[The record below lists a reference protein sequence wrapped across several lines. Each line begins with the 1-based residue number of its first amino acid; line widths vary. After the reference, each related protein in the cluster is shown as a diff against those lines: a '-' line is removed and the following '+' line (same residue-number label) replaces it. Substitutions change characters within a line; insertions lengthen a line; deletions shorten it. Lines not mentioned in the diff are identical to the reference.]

1 MSQWTRASLIFA
13 SVTLFA
19 IGACSEDDPPQNN
32 NPAPAGSGGQAGSA
46 GSAGEAGAGAGA
58 TGGSGGTS
66 GSGGSAGSSGSG
78 ASGGSSNDAAVD
90 APVGSPRPILPDS
103 RAPDFSVLKYLEKAG
118 SVTAPVTDGW
128 DPTAGIGDVASF
140 TPTYTVAAT
149 GGTHTT
155 VQSAVD
161 SAAGDGGTGRIY
173 IRVLPGT
180 YREFVCVPFGA
191 RPITL
196 YGTGAQPSDTVIVFN
211 NYSGKMKPVG
221 QPGNPCSPSTSS
233 GSYGTSG
240 SATFAAYSND
250 FQAKNL
256 TFSNDTDETGIT
268 SNAQGVALMTQGD
281 KLVFENVRVL
291 GNQDSLYVKTLSPE
305 NIARAYFKSSY
316 VEGDVDFIFGRGTFV
331 LDGCEIKQLT
341 ARQKTGNAL
350 APSTDARN
358 PYGILVINST
368 FTADTGAASGSIQLG
383 RAWDESQQ
391 DIATYTRNVATG
403 VYPNGQALVR
413 QSPLGAHIAAAPWR
427 SAATTNRP
435 FNPEAGALPANRLYE
450 YANTGP
456 GSVAP

>member
-1 MSQWTRASLIFA
+1 MVQRTRACLVLVG
-13 SVTLFA
+13 VTLFA
-19 IGACSEDDPPQNN
+19 IGACSEDDDAPNN
-32 NPAPAGSGGQAGSA
+32 NPTAGTGAQAGSTGSGGDAGS
-46 GSAGEAGAGAGA
+46 GAGA
-58 TGGSGGTS
+58 TSGSA
-66 GSGGSAGSSGSG
+66 GSGGSAGNGGSAGSGSTSD
-78 ASGGSSNDAAVD
+78 AGSDAAI
-90 APVGSPRPILPDS
+90 GTPRPLLPADK
-103 RAPDFSVLKYLEKAG
+103 APDFTVLKYLDKAG
-118 SVTAPVTDGW
+118 SVTAPVADGW

-155 VQSAVD
+155 VQAAVD
-161 SAAGDGGTGRIY
+161 AAAGDGGTGRVY
-173 IRVLPGT
+173 VRVSPGT
-180 YREFVCVPFGA
+180 YREFVCVPLGA
-191 RPITL
+191 PPITL
-196 YGTGAQPSDTVIVFN
+196 YGSSAQASDTVIVFN

-240 SATFAAYSND
+240 SATFAAYANG
-250 FQAKNL
+250 FQAKNI
-256 TFSNDTDETGIT
+256 TFANDTDETGIT
-268 SNAQGVALMTQGD
+268 SNAQGVALMTQAD
-281 KLVFENVRVL
+281 ELVFENVRVL
-291 GNQDSLYVKTLSPE
+291 GNQDTLYVKAASPE
-305 NIARAYFKSSY
+305 VIARAYFKSSY
-316 VEGDVDFIFGRGTFV
+316 VEGDVDFIFGRGTLV

-341 ARQKTGNAL
+341 ARQKSGNAL

-368 FTADTGAASGSIQLG
+368 FTAEAGTANGTIQLG

-413 QSPLGAHIAAAPWR
+413 ESTLGAHIAAAPWR

-435 FNPEAGALPANRLYE
+435 FNSEPGSLPANRLHE

-456 GSVAP
+456 GASPPP